1 MKETDE
7 KKVHF
12 EANRTIK
19 KRMVQT
25 VTLRQRPHHAW

>member
-1 MKETDE
+1 MFEKKLKMKETDE

-19 KRMVQT
+19 N
-25 VTLRQRPHHAW
+25 AWCRR